1 MRIDDIIIE
10 HHQHGQARR
19 YADSVYEAYI
29 SVRIVGDLIGTAV
42 HYLNLQEATVKDIAR
57 NWVRPFK
64 DKPSSPFAATLT
76 VCEPVGPTE
85 LMRKE
90 VHPKHPCTQESRWYV
105 KIVEAFTD

>member
-42 HYLNLQEATVKDIAR
+42 HYLNLKRRRSRTSRATGCDR
-57 NWVRPFK
+57 LRTNRPV
-64 DKPSSPFAATLT
+64 PLPQL
-76 VCEPVGPTE
+76 
-85 LMRKE
+85 
-90 VHPKHPCTQESRWYV
+90 
-105 KIVEAFTD
+105 